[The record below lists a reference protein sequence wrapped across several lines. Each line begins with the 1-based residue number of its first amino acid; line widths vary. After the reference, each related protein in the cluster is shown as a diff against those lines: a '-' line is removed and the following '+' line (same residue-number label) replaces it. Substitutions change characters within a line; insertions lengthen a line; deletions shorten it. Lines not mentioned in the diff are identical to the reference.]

1 MPICSKCHST
11 NPEAARYC
19 MSCGQPLP
27 KAQDGYGGKQFNLAG
42 MNLFMLSLMGSIMLS
57 LLLIFAFRLPIFFLA
72 AFLPL
77 F

>member
-1 MPICSKCHST
+1 
-11 NPEAARYC
+11 
-19 MSCGQPLP
+19 
-27 KAQDGYGGKQFNLAG
+27 
-42 MNLFMLSLMGSIMLS
+42 MGSIMLS